1 MKPMMLLAW
10 FVLASAWPLAISQT
24 QEPGPPPLS
33 TELPPLPAIDP
44 SRPTLFLIGD
54 STVKV
59 GTPGQ
64 VGWGEVVG
72 DSFDLTRI
80 NVVNYARGGR
90 SSRTFLTEGLWNRVL
105 SAMRPGDYVIIQFGH
120 NDPGELFKTTRP
132 RGSLPGIGNETRE
145 GVVALTNSFEVIRTF
160 GWYLRQYVADARAR
174 GATPILCSLV
184 PRGIW
189 KEGRIARDEHAA
201 WTHEVATATNTPFLD
216 LNEIVG
222 RKYEALG
229 PEKVATLFAD
239 EHTHTTPAGARL
251 NAESVIDGL
260 AAIESPLTRYVVRST
275 SRPPAP

>member
-1 MKPMMLLAW
+1 MRLLALLVV
-10 FVLASAWPLAISQT
+10 VLGSPVALARA

-44 SRPTLFLIGD
+44 ARPTVFLVGD

-72 DSFDLTRI
+72 EFFDPARI

-132 RGSLPGIGNETRE
+132 RGSLPGVGDDTRE
-145 GVVALTNSFEVIRTF
+145 GVVALTNTFEVVRSF
-160 GWYLRQYVADARAR
+160 GWYLRQYVADSRAR

-184 PRGIW
+184 PRKIW
-189 KEGRIARDEHAA
+189 KEGHIVRDEHAA
-201 WTHEVATATNTPFLD
+201 WTHEVASATQTPFLD
-216 LNEIVG
+216 LNDIVA

-229 PEKVATLFAD
+229 AEKIEPLFAD

-260 AAIESPLTRYVVRST
+260 KALDSPLARYVSTVASSTGVR
-275 SRPPAP
+275 